1 MISKQN
7 ARRVTIGDNVFRHK
21 VSTTSISRGIY
32 RLNITIQSEIHNAC
46 KLIVEG
52 LIQKDSSIWPPAAH
66 EDYQFYP
73 TVTRHE
79 VEWLIKDAINKGW
92 DYSAIGPNF
101 TLQASNKIFGLGYLA
116 AQITKMQAES
126 ERNQLDQEG

>member
-7 ARRVTIGDNVFRHK
+7 ARRVTIGDNAFRHK
-21 VSTTSISRGIY
+21 VSTTPISRGIY
-32 RLNITIQSEIHNAC
+32 RLNITIQSETHNGC

-52 LIQKDSSIWPPAAH
+52 LIQKDLSIWPPTAH
-66 EDYQFYP
+66 DDYQFYP

-101 TLQASNKIFGLGYLA
+101 TLQASNEIFGIGYLA
-116 AQITKMQAES
+116 AQITKMKAES
-126 ERNQLDQEG
+126 EKQRSNQEG